1 MTVCNGRLQDVVG
14 EINQVDGQRLQKE
27 STSMASATVTP
38 GYAAILAIYYA
49 VLSAWVVLGRA
60 TFRIHHGDGGNAELN
75 RRIRAHGNF
84 AE

>member
-1 MTVCNGRLQDVVG
+1 
-14 EINQVDGQRLQKE
+14 
-27 STSMASATVTP
+27 MASATVTP